1 MSRAQVIRVGLAA
14 LSLLLLAGLAA
25 AGIAWAGSS
34 DAVAVDWSVLSV
46 GGAPAE
52 SSSGTVALNGSLGQT
67 AIGPGTSPHADLS
80 AGFWYSLGTRKYA
93 VYLPV
98 VLRKYD

>member
-25 AGIAWAGSS
+25 AGIAWAGSP
-34 DAVAVDWSVLSV
+34 DGIAVDWSVLSG

-52 SSSGTVALNGSLGQT
+52 SSSDSVTLNGSLGQT
-67 AIGPGTSPHADLS
+67 AIGWSDAAYGSLG
-80 AGFWYSLGTRKYA
+80 AGFWYGLGTKAYT

-98 VLRKYD
+98 VVRKCD